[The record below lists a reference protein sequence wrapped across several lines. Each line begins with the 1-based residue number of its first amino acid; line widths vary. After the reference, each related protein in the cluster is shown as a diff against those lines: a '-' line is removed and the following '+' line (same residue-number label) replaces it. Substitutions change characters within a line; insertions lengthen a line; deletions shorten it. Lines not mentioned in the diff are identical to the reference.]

1 MEPSGALQPPRNA
14 AYETEGNP
22 VTSTPAEERAAHH
35 HGHGRPV
42 AERVPGNQSS
52 GIQDAV
58 PSSLGWGVHGA
69 PAGEE
74 RFGRTQEEVGWHGEL
89 EGDQMRALG
98 EGQVAEAVARK
109 SGATGSQPDLASE
122 LDRKKSEQAEAR
134 GAMKERRRRGEIEN
148 GGTRGVDTELD
159 KAF

>member
-122 LDRKKSEQAEAR
+122 LDRWVHFLCGGFCGNTKYNYLRHPPIGRKASR
-134 GAMKERRRRGEIEN
+134 LRRG
-148 GGTRGVDTELD
+148 VP
-159 KAF
+159 